1 MHAIGAWSD
10 RVGWRS
16 EHSLL
21 AALTLFVGV
30 LSVLPMARLL
40 FEGLAP
46 GGTADL
52 GVLREILSAPATWRA
67 TWRSLEAGFGGT
79 LVSLLLGSP
88 FALLVALTDIRG
100 KVVLIFCFM
109 LPMMIP
115 PQITALSWAQLFGP
129 SSPLLQTLGVAP
141 ALGSRHPLYSR
152 EGIVLLLGVQHAPLV
167 FLALRAGLRSLPREL
182 VEAARAAG
190 AGHRRVLANI
200 VLPLMTPALVAG
212 TALAFVSCIGNFGI
226 PAILGIPV
234 GYTVLPTLIYER
246 LASFGPS
253 VISEVAVLSIL
264 IGVIAFAGVL
274 LQGWMLRRQDY
285 RTSGPPS
292 QPLLFRLGRW
302 RPVAEAVCW
311 IVIVLIL
318 ILPLT
323 GLIATSLVAAYG
335 VPLSSQTGTLENYA
349 EVMFR
354 QAVTIRAFTNSFVLA
369 GGAAIVLVAAAM
381 PLGYFL
387 VWRRLPVMRLLNL
400 AAELPYA
407 LPGVVLAIACIL
419 IFLKP
424 IPLLG
429 ISIYGTMWI
438 IFAAY
443 LARFLTLSLRPV
455 ISGFAQ
461 LDRSLE
467 EAAQMSGAPFLYRL
481 VTVIMPLVAPM
492 AAAGAILVFMTA
504 FNELT
509 VSALLWSS
517 GSETLGVVVFNLD
530 DGGFTVLAAAVAV
543 LSVIV
548 IVAIMLA
555 ATLLARRLPPGVLPW
570 ED

>member
-1 MHAIGAWSD
+1 
-10 RVGWRS
+10 
-16 EHSLL
+16 
-21 AALTLFVGV
+21 
-30 LSVLPMARLL
+30 MARLL
-40 FEGLAP
+40 IEGLAP
-46 GGTADL
+46 GGSVDL
-52 GVLREILSAPATWRA
+52 SVLRDILSAPATWRA

-79 LVSLLLGSP
+79 ILSVLLGSV
-88 FALLVALTDIRG
+88 FALLVALTDIRA

-129 SSPLLQTLGVAP
+129 SSPLLQAVGMAP
-141 ALGSRHPLYSR
+141 PLGSAHPLYSR
-152 EGIVLLLGVQHAPLV
+152 EGIILLLGVQHAPLV
-167 FLALRAGLRSLPREL
+167 FLALRAGLRNLPREL
-182 VEAARAAG
+182 VEAARACG
-190 AGHRRVLANI
+190 AGHWRVLTTI
-200 VLPLMTPALVAG
+200 ILPLMTPALIAG

-226 PAILGIPV
+226 PAILGVPV

-264 IGVIAFAGVL
+264 IGVIAFSGVA

-285 RTSGPPS
+285 RTIGLPS
-292 QPLLFRLGRW
+292 QPLMYRLGRW
-302 RPVAEAVCW
+302 RPVAEGLCW
-311 IVIVLIL
+311 LVIFLIL
-318 ILPLT
+318 IMPLA
-323 GLIATSLVAAYG
+323 GLVATSLVTAYG
-335 VPLSSQTGTLENYA
+335 VPLSSQTSTLDNYV

-369 GGAAIVLVAAAM
+369 GSAAIVLVMVAM

-387 VWRRLPVMRLLNL
+387 VWRQLSVMKLLNL

-455 ISGFAQ
+455 IAGFAQ

-467 EAAQMSGAPFLYRL
+467 EAAQMSGASFLYRL
-481 VTVIMPLVAPM
+481 VTIIMPLVAPM

-517 GSETLGVVVFNLD
+517 GTETLGVVVFNLD
-530 DGGFTVLAAAVAV
+530 DGGFTVLASAVAV
-543 LSVIV
+543 LSVTV
-548 IVAIMLA
+548 ILAIMLA

>member
-1 MHAIGAWSD
+1 
-10 RVGWRS
+10 
-16 EHSLL
+16 
-21 AALTLFVGV
+21 
-30 LSVLPMARLL
+30 
-40 FEGLAP
+40 
-46 GGTADL
+46 
-52 GVLREILSAPATWRA
+52 
-67 TWRSLEAGFGGT
+67 
-79 LVSLLLGSP
+79 
-88 FALLVALTDIRG
+88 
-100 KVVLIFCFM
+100 
-109 LPMMIP
+109 
-115 PQITALSWAQLFGP
+115 
-129 SSPLLQTLGVAP
+129 
-141 ALGSRHPLYSR
+141 
-152 EGIVLLLGVQHAPLV
+152 LV
-167 FLALRAGLRSLPREL
+167 FLALRAGLRNLPREL

-190 AGHRRVLANI
+190 AGHRRVLTNI
-200 VLPLMTPALVAG
+200 ILPLMTPALIAG

-226 PAILGIPV
+226 PAILGVPV

-264 IGVIAFAGVL
+264 IGVIAFSGVL

-285 RTSGPPS
+285 RTIGLPS
-292 QPLLFRLGRW
+292 QPLMYRLGRW
-302 RPVAEAVCW
+302 RPVAEVLCW
-311 IVIVLIL
+311 LVIFLIL
-318 ILPLT
+318 ILPLA
-323 GLIATSLVAAYG
+323 GLVATSLVTAYG
-335 VPLSSQTGTLENYA
+335 VPLSSQTSTLENYA

-369 GGAAIVLVAAAM
+369 GSAAIVLVTVAM

-387 VWRRLPVMRLLNL
+387 VWRQLSLLKLLNL

-481 VTVIMPLVAPM
+481 VTIIMPLVAPM
-492 AAAGAILVFMTA
+492 AAAGAILV
-504 FNELT
+504 
-509 VSALLWSS
+509 
-517 GSETLGVVVFNLD
+517 
-530 DGGFTVLAAAVAV
+530 
-543 LSVIV
+543 
-548 IVAIMLA
+548 
-555 ATLLARRLPPGVLPW
+555 
-570 ED
+570 